1 MQPKYF
7 RIGDKV
13 QYVDEIGNMRLA
25 TEEEIQNN
33 TIIEFKTTY
42 GVMPVIRDIF
52 KYEKRQNER
61 NRLRNGVSEYRNA

>member
-1 MQPKYF
+1 MKPKYF
-7 RIGDKV
+7 KIGAKV

-25 TEEEIQNN
+25 TQEEIQNN

-52 KYEKRQNER
+52 KYEKKQNAIKHAR
-61 NRLRNGVSEYRNA
+61 N

>member
-7 RIGDKV
+7 RIGAKV

-42 GVMPVIRDIF
+42 GIMPVIRDIF

-61 NRLRNGVSEYRNA
+61 NRLRNGVSEYRNT

>member
-7 RIGDKV
+7 KIGDKV

-25 TEEEIQNN
+25 TKEEIQNN
-33 TIIEFKTTY
+33 TVIEFKTTY

-52 KYEKRQNER
+52 KYEKKQNAIKY
-61 NRLRNGVSEYRNA
+61 NRT